1 MDALSG
7 SGELRGSWT
16 SLVAALLVL
25 STSFSAS
32 LMPILSMTQDASE
45 PSVVYEW
52 SSASSMILPRA
63 SPVALIL
70 TSGDILV
77 IGGISTNGPTAT
89 TEIFD
94 SEALVWKPGP
104 TMNSARV
111 GHTATLLDD
120 GTVLVTG
127 GESGKGTVASAEIID
142 VVRGGALS
150 VGSMYFARSGHAA
163 SSLPDGRVLISGG
176 TDWISGTW
184 YQAEAYNPS
193 THSFEPAGSMQ
204 HARMLFT
211 MHLLASGDVLAV
223 GGDIAGTSEMFD
235 PSTGVWVDAVS
246 MGCGR
251 YEFAAAELEDGR
263 IVVAGGMDD
272 GVVMSSAEIYDP
284 TSNSWTSA
292 GDMTQPR
299 MRFSL
304 TGLSDG
310 KLIAAGSSSSEGST
324 DTTEIFCMKNMEWTA
339 SADMIKDRGAHGA
352 VMMTDGSVCV
362 MGGKSG
368 EVPLSS
374 VEILVETQVEPPVTG
389 PCQPIDL
396 VPLVLSVASELRG
409 HSENGLIAKL
419 IVAQYA
425 LDAGDVVLCLEAM
438 EDFYNQLHGLF
449 MSSHLSYDGITL
461 LYTGYASVVECL
473 GGTPLPEIP

>member
-16 SLVAALLVL
+16 ALVVVLLVF
-25 STSFSAS
+25 STGFSAS
-32 LMPILSMTQDASE
+32 LISILSATQGASE

-52 SSASSMILPRA
+52 SSAGSMILPRI
-63 SPVALIL
+63 SPAALVL

-120 GTVLVTG
+120 GTVLVAG
-127 GESGKGTVASAEIID
+127 GESGQGTVSSAEIVD
-142 VVRGGALS
+142 VVHGSSVS

-163 SSLPDGRVLISGG
+163 SQLPDGRVLISGG
-176 TDWISGTW
+176 TDWTSGTW

-211 MHLLASGDVLAV
+211 MHLLANGDVLAA
-223 GGDIAGTSEMFD
+223 GGDAAGTSEIFN
-235 PSTGVWVDAVS
+235 PSTGVWGDAVS
-246 MGCGR
+246 MGCSR
-251 YEFAAAELEDGR
+251 YEFADAELVDGR
-263 IVVAGGMDD
+263 MMVAGGMDD
-272 GVVMSSAEIYDP
+272 GVVLSSAEIYDP

-292 GDMTQPR
+292 GYMTMPR

-304 TGLSDG
+304 TCLSDG
-310 KLIAAGSSSSEGST
+310 KLIAAGSSSSVGST
-324 DTTEIFCMKNMEWTA
+324 DTTEIFCAENMEWSA
-339 SADMIKDRGAHGA
+339 SADMTRDRGAHGT
-352 VMMTDGSVCV
+352 VMMTNGSVCV

-374 VEILVETQVEPPVTG
+374 VEILVETQVEPPVTEL
-389 PCQPIDL
+389 CRPIDL
-396 VPLVLSVASELRG
+396 VPLVLSVADELRG

-425 LDAGDVVLCLEAM
+425 LDSGDIALCLETM

-449 MSSHLSYDGITL
+449 MSGHLSDDGITL